1 MFKYLKKYFIG
12 NLEFEVMTDN
22 TSPVMEDSYQIDEK
36 NLLNNFDRL
45 NALLEQDNADI
56 KIDIIKLNSKEYI
69 YQLKSYNKGMKI
81 SK

>member
-12 NLEFEVMTDN
+12 NLESEVMMDN

-56 KIDIIKLNSKEYI
+56 KIDITI
-69 YQLKSYNKGMKI
+69 KGMKI
-81 SK
+81 SKSFDKK

>member
-12 NLEFEVMTDN
+12 NLESEVMTDN

>member
-1 MFKYLKKYFIG
+1 
-12 NLEFEVMTDN
+12 MTDN
-22 TSPVMEDSYQIDEK
+22 ISPVMEDSYQIDEK

>member
-12 NLEFEVMTDN
+12 NLESEVMTDN
-22 TSPVMEDSYQIDEK
+22 ISPVMEDSYQIDEK

-56 KIDIIKLNSKEYI
+56 KIDITI
-69 YQLKSYNKGMKI
+69 KGMKI
-81 SK
+81 SKSFDKK

>member
-1 MFKYLKKYFIG
+1 MKMFKYLKKYFIG
-12 NLEFEVMTDN
+12 NLESEVMMDN

-56 KIDIIKLNSKEYI
+56 KIDITI
-69 YQLKSYNKGMKI
+69 KGMKI
-81 SK
+81 SKSFDKQ

>member
-1 MFKYLKKYFIG
+1 
-12 NLEFEVMTDN
+12 MTDN

>member
-12 NLEFEVMTDN
+12 NLESEVMMDN

-56 KIDIIKLNSKEYI
+56 KIDITI
-69 YQLKSYNKGMKI
+69 KGMKI
-81 SK
+81 SKSFDKQ